1 MIVTRVIGIIRAL
14 ALALICA
21 GVGAGSARAES
32 HGSAP
37 HVDLRLIAER
47 PSIAPGE
54 TLTLALQQ
62 TIEPGWHTYWRN
74 PGDAGEATHIAW
86 TLPAGA
92 TTGEIE
98 WPAPK
103 RIDIGPLTNFGY
115 ENEAILLIDIKA
127 PPGLA
132 PGTNLP
138 IGAEVSWQVCKDIC
152 VPEEMHLDLD
162 LPVKAASAAPDP
174 LWANV
179 FVAARKAIPRPLP
192 RGAAF
197 AFDGKRLTFVLNDA
211 GLASAMRRLT
221 LYPVDAGIIK
231 NSGAQS
237 WTAGEKGP
245 FLTLQPSAKLAAPGA
260 TANRFAAV
268 LVAEDRAGETS
279 AFAVTAERNDALGGL
294 KPVSGLAA
302 FALAL
307 LGGLLLN
314 LMPCVFPVLAMKV
327 VALARMGG
335 ADARSARIESIAYG
349 LGVVLGFLVVGG
361 TLIALRGAGAEIGW
375 GFQLQSATFVA
386 ALAVLFLAIGLD
398 LAGVYEIHMP
408 HISGPQI
415 RTREAGAFVTGLLA
429 VLVASPCTVPF
440 MAGAVG
446 AAAVLPVGPAL
457 LIFAGLGIGMAAPFV
472 VAGFVPAA
480 LRRLP
485 RPGPWMT
492 RLRQVMAFFM
502 FASAAWLLW
511 VLSAQTG
518 RSGFALALGAAL
530 LVGFALWAL
539 GERQRGAG
547 VWSRWSWPASLGIA
561 VVALAMVAGAPAPG
575 PAAATDTAS
584 TPYTPERL
592 AALRASGQP
601 VFLEVTA
608 DWCITCKVNERL
620 VLDTAPFA
628 LAMKAHNVAYLRAD
642 WTRRSGAVT
651 RLLSAYGRNGVPLY
665 VFFGPGAPEGEVLP
679 QVLTLDAVLGTL
691 STKADTLAAGEEV
704 P

>member
-1 MIVTRVIGIIRAL
+1 MIVTRAIRIIML
-14 ALALICA
+14 ALVCA
-21 GVGAGSARAES
+21 GVGAGSALAES

-74 PGDAGEATHIAW
+74 PGDAGEATHVSW
-86 TLPAGA
+86 TLPAGVTA
-92 TTGEIE
+92 SEIE

-115 ENEAILLIDIKA
+115 EKEAVLLIDIKVPA
-127 PPGLA
+127 TLA

-138 IGAEVSWQVCKDIC
+138 IGAEVTWQVCKDIC
-152 VPEEMHLDLD
+152 VPEEMHLDLNVPIKD
-162 LPVKAASAAPDP
+162 SGVAPDP
-174 LWANV
+174 LWTNV
-179 FVAARKAIPRPLP
+179 FAAARKAVPRPLP
-192 RGAAF
+192 QGAAF
-197 AFDGKRLTFVLNDA
+197 AVDGAHLTLVLNDA
-211 GLASAMRRLT
+211 NLAAAIRNLT
-221 LYPVDAGIIK
+221 LYPVDTGIIK

-237 WTAGEKGP
+237 WTAGQKGP
-245 FLTLQPSAKLAAPGA
+245 FLALQPSAKLTAPG
-260 TANRFAAV
+260 TKANRFAAV
-268 LVAEDRAGETS
+268 LVAEDRAGEPTVFS
-279 AFAVTAERNDALGGL
+279 VTAERNDALAGL
-294 KPVSGLAA
+294 KPVSGVAA

-314 LMPCVFPVLAMKV
+314 LMPCVFPVLSMKV
-327 VALARMGG
+327 VALAQMGG
-335 ADARSARIESIAYG
+335 ADARSARLESVAYG
-349 LGVVLGFLVVGG
+349 LGVILGFLAVGG

-375 GFQLQSATFVA
+375 GYQLQSATFVA
-386 ALAVLFLAIGLD
+386 VLALLFLAIGLN
-398 LAGVYEIHMP
+398 LVGVFEIHMP

-415 RTREAGAFVTGLLA
+415 RTREAGALVTGLLA

-446 AAAVLPVGPAL
+446 AAAVLPVGAAL

-472 VAGFVPAA
+472 IVGFVPAA
-480 LRRLP
+480 LRHLP

-492 RLRQVMAFFM
+492 RLKQIMAFFM

-511 VLSAQTG
+511 VLSAETG
-518 RSGFALALGAAL
+518 RSGLALALGAAL
-530 LVGFALWAL
+530 LLGFALWAL

-547 VWSRWSWPASLGIA
+547 LWSRWSGPASLGIA
-561 VVALAMVAGAPAPG
+561 AVALVMVAGAPAPG
-575 PAAATDTAS
+575 TAPSADAAY
-584 TPYTPERL
+584 TPYSAEQL
-592 AALRASGQP
+592 AALRANGQP

-608 DWCITCKVNERL
+608 DWCITCKVNESL
-620 VLDTAPFA
+620 VLNTAPFA

-642 WTRRSGAVT
+642 WTRRSGTVT

-665 VFFGPGAPEGEVLP
+665 VFFGPGAPNGEVLP
-679 QVLTLDAVLGTL
+679 QVLTLDAVLGIL
-691 STKADTLAAGEEV
+691 STKADTLAAGEQV